1 MAHDSEIQLNSISV
15 VVTAESHNPSVLTG
29 DFLVDSEIVPR
40 DWALDHAINLP
51 PFALLHYKNG
61 IQWTLDQ
68 SHLIVTQECNG
79 SFQDSYYAH
88 DCVRKYLDRM
98 EAVPYRSLGL
108 NCLISL
114 ESDNPQQA
122 LTDRFLKQGPW
133 LDEPFGLLGMIPTF
147 VFEAEGPVL
156 NLSCG
161 VPAVEA
167 EQSGGIQV
175 QCNVHHE
182 GPHTAKELIEAIYQW
197 QRHQNRIVDT
207 LNVLFGG
214 A

>member
-1 MAHDSEIQLNSISV
+1 MARDSDFYLHSINV

-29 DFLVDSEIVPR
+29 DFLVDSDIVPR
-40 DWALDHAINLP
+40 DWVLDQAINLP
-51 PFALLHYKNG
+51 PFALLRYQRG

-79 SFQDSYYAH
+79 TFRDSYDAH
-88 DCVRKYLDRM
+88 DCVKKYLERM

-108 NCLISL
+108 NCLVSL
-114 ESDNPQQA
+114 ESDDPRQA
-122 LTDRFLKQGPW
+122 LTSRFLRDGPW
-133 LDEPFGLLGMIPTF
+133 LGGSYQLLGMIPSF
-147 VFEAEGPVL
+147 AFQADGPVL

-161 VPAVEA
+161 VPAVGGD
-167 EQSGGIQV
+167 QPDGIQV

-182 GPHTAKELIEAIYQW
+182 GPHNARELIEAIGQW
-197 QRHQNRIVDT
+197 QRHQTRIVDT